1 MRKEYNVAIV
11 LAAGRGSRMNSPV
24 QKQYLTLGGKP
35 VLYYSLKQFEDFEE
49 IQEVILV
56 TGEKEI
62 AYCREKIVD
71 VYGLRKVSQ
80 IIAGG
85 KERYHSVYNGLRAA
99 RECDYVFI
107 HDGARP
113 FIDGKILSAAMQ
125 AVRTYH
131 ACVVGMPVK
140 DTIKI
145 ADENRFA
152 EQTPSR
158 DKLWMV
164 QTPQVF
170 SYSLI
175 REAYERLFEQKI
187 TDITDDAMVLER
199 MQGYPVKLVEG
210 SYQNIKLTTP
220 EDLMIAETFLGVT
233 IHGSSANRPQTIRA
247 AQSAASYDAYV

>member
-1 MRKEYNVAIV
+1 
-11 LAAGRGSRMNSPV
+11 
-24 QKQYLTLGGKP
+24 
-35 VLYYSLKQFEDFEE
+35 
-49 IQEVILV
+49 
-56 TGEKEI
+56 
-62 AYCREKIVD
+62 
-71 VYGLRKVSQ
+71 
-80 IIAGG
+80 
-85 KERYHSVYNGLRAA
+85 
-99 RECDYVFI
+99 
-107 HDGARP
+107 
-113 FIDGKILSAAMQ
+113 
-125 AVRTYH
+125 
-131 ACVVGMPVK
+131 
-140 DTIKI
+140 
-145 ADENRFA
+145 
-152 EQTPSR
+152 
-158 DKLWMV
+158 MV